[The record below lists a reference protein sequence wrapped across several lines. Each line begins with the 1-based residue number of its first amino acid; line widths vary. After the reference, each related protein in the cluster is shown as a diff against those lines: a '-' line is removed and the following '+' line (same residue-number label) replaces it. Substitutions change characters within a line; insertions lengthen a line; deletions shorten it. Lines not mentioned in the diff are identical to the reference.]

1 MQSYFISRH
10 QKTKIIVLVSF
21 PLPAFQPSRKA
32 FSSPYAEPRVK
43 LSTRQQSSTKPQ
55 SCCPRT
61 HTHTHFWET
70 TLLSHLSGR
79 DFQWRSLLEFIT
91 QPRIFHVRS
100 SSCGRVNSFSRGKYF
115 QFSHP
120 LATSWSLRRKATF
133 LIILKVIKKNLCSKR
148 KLSLPSSTGG
158 FSGRVGGEKQVLR
171 KSHCERCAT
180 FPPFGVV
187 CVDLTVSGKSRP
199 GFGPGWT
206 WRLAVVCGPESLR
219 FFFLWHSLSDGF
231 CRPGKVFLSTINF
244 MIRVFVFLSCVVVT
258 FWRLIGRRVEWY
270 FFCGILL
277 IFYRAK

>member
-21 PLPAFQPSRKA
+21 PLPAFQPNRKA

-55 SCCPRT
+55 SCCPRA
-61 HTHTHFWET
+61 HTDTHFWET
-70 TLLSHLSGR
+70 TLLPHLSGR

-158 FSGRVGGEKQVLR
+158 FCGRGGEKASVEEKPLR
-171 KSHCERCAT
+171 KACDFSAVWCC
-180 FPPFGVV
+180 V
-187 CVDLTVSGKSRP
+187 CWLG
-199 GFGPGWT
+199 G
-206 WRLAVVCGPESLR
+206 
-219 FFFLWHSLSDGF
+219 
-231 CRPGKVFLSTINF
+231 
-244 MIRVFVFLSCVVVT
+244 
-258 FWRLIGRRVEWY
+258 
-270 FFCGILL
+270 
-277 IFYRAK
+277 